1 MSAFEQFKT
10 MADLQDKINSKIS
23 DTWRDNG
30 NAWYRAI
37 WIEAAEMM
45 DHIHYKWWKSGEMD
59 KDQAHL
65 ELVDIFHFALSDL
78 LEKKG
83 GVDDVANYLITEW
96 DGYDGT
102 TASALETVEELA
114 KQTLDIKGFAPTIF
128 FAAMK
133 SVGMSLQELFE
144 LYVCKNVLNS
154 FRQDKGYKDAS
165 ITYHKVFGG
174 KEDNEHLMDVARTIP
189 SDDPDFITKLYSGLE
204 AIYPA

>member
-59 KDQAHL
+59 KDQA
-65 ELVDIFHFALSDL
+65 FHFALSDL

-102 TASALETVEELA
+102 TASALETVEDLA